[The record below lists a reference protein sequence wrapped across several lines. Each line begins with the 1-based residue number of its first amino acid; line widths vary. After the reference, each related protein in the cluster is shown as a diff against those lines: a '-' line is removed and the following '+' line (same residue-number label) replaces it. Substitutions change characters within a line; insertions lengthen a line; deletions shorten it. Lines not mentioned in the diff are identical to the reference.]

1 MDAALQKTLELILII
16 AIGYF
21 LQRKLPNKSSLLGI
35 KTIILSIA
43 LPATIFTALLK
54 INLDS
59 SLLMLPLLALIFNLL
74 MFGAA
79 YYLLPYF
86 IKADND
92 KIHRTQSLLIPSLA
106 PGLSCFPFIMA
117 YLGDDQLAVAA
128 LADVG
133 NKFFG
138 LILLFIVATY
148 WYRKRAVVKKVTS
161 GLNKLKDLFVSL
173 GSEPINVVIVLAL
186 GLLIAGFS
194 LADLP
199 LFAQNIVAK
208 LSLIMVPMILLF
220 IGLSVRIGFNDFIKM
235 LQLLTWRSG
244 MAFLFTGLVLM
255 AIPDIAAPMAMILLV
270 FPQSSC
276 SFWPFAHMCTV
287 DSMEEKDGQTNN
299 TFDQDAAINILAC
312 SLPFSTMIIISIFY
326 IGDSLINPVY
336 PLTAGV
342 VFILTSLIPK
352 VVTLVTNNFFKS
364 KANRTFANSSSR
376 VSQLQEK

>member
-235 LQLLTWRSG
+235 LQLLT
-244 MAFLFTGLVLM
+244 
-255 AIPDIAAPMAMILLV
+255 
-270 FPQSSC
+270 
-276 SFWPFAHMCTV
+276 
-287 DSMEEKDGQTNN
+287 
-299 TFDQDAAINILAC
+299 DQDAAINILAC